1 LLEAVASLESERGAK
16 YENTQAGYQALS
28 DLYKGSGRLADAG
41 KWQAKVVPG
50 SPVNRGKVG
59 RFEAR
64 QEVSSRLPVSIFH
77 QADDR
82 CRYASTSERQANP
95 TINHTLERNM
105 KTTFK
110 KIAIRALTVTAI
122 ASAAVGTA
130 NAGVFIYG
138 PRIVV
143 PAVYAAPVVVA
154 PVVVA
159 PTAVPTCRF
168 VSMPFVNAYTGW
180 TYMVTRRVC
189 N

>member
-1 LLEAVASLESERGAK
+1 
-16 YENTQAGYQALS
+16 
-28 DLYKGSGRLADAG
+28 
-41 KWQAKVVPG
+41 
-50 SPVNRGKVG
+50 
-59 RFEAR
+59 
-64 QEVSSRLPVSIFH
+64 VSSQLPVTIFH

-82 CRYASTSERQANP
+82 CRYASTSERQADP
-95 TINHTLERNM
+95 TINPTLERNM

-110 KIAIRALTVTAI
+110 KIAIRALAVTAI
-122 ASAAVGTA
+122 ASAAMGTA

-159 PTAVPTCRF
+159 PAAVYVPTCRF

>member
-1 LLEAVASLESERGAK
+1 VIRAGGERDCPSLFFTRPMI
-16 YENTQAGYQALS
+16 
-28 DLYKGSGRLADAG
+28 D
-41 KWQAKVVPG
+41 VVMQ
-50 SPVNRGKVG
+50 VRAND
-59 RFEAR
+59 
-64 QEVSSRLPVSIFH
+64 I
-77 QADDR
+77 
-82 CRYASTSERQANP
+82 NP

-110 KIAIRALTVTAI
+110 KIAIRTLAVTAI
-122 ASAAVGTA
+122 ASAAMGTA

-138 PRIVV
+138 PRVVV
-143 PAVYAAPVVVA
+143 PAVYAAPVVVS

-159 PTAVPTCRF
+159 PAAVYVPTCRF